1 MTSDKRKGVGK
12 KMKGKAMIKKLTKWM
27 PIPLILSKSE
37 NF

>member
-1 MTSDKRKGVGK
+1 MSRKENERKGKV
-12 KMKGKAMIKKLTKWM
+12 MIKKLTKWM